1 MLEINLLPV
10 REARRAADIRQY
22 GTHLA
27 LIILLTVGAVGLYH
41 SRLNDQIERTDARI
55 RQMRNDIDQFKPQ
68 LDQVAAFKLRKG
80 ELEKKID
87 VIDGLDRARSGPVRM
102 MSELSLRTPKRLWIK
117 NIATREGMITLRG
130 ESLDNEIVATFLKS
144 LGDSPYFAQVDLDG
158 TKLGKSKA
166 GFKTVR
172 FSMKAKLVDPNAPDE
187 PEEDGDDDPKKKK
200 KRAKKGSRA

>member
-27 LIILLTVGAVGLYH
+27 LIILLTVGGVGLYH
-41 SRLNDQIERTDARI
+41 SRLNDQIERTDARV

-68 LDQVAAFKLRKG
+68 LDKVAAFKLRKG

-102 MSELSLRTPKRLWIK
+102 MSELSLRVPSRLWIK
-117 NIATREGMITLRG
+117 SMATRDGVITLKG
-130 ESLDNEIVATFLKS
+130 ESLDNEIVATFLKN
-144 LGDSPYFAQVDLDG
+144 LADSPYFGEVDLDG

-166 GFKTVR
+166 GFKTVG
-172 FSMKAKLVDPNAPDE
+172 FSLKAKLIDPNAPEE
-187 PEEDGDDDPKKKK
+187 PEEDPTIKKKK
-200 KRAKKGSRA
+200 GKKRSRA

>member
-27 LIILLTVGAVGLYH
+27 LIVLLTAGGVGLYH

-68 LDQVAAFKLRKG
+68 LDQVAAFKLRKS
-80 ELEKKID
+80 ELEQKID

-102 MSELSLRTPKRLWIK
+102 MSELSLRTPPRLWIK
-117 NIATREGMITLRG
+117 SIGTRDGTITLRG
-130 ESLDNEIVATFLKS
+130 ESLDNEIVARFLKN
-144 LGDSPYFAQVDLDG
+144 LGDSPYFAAVDLDG

-166 GFKTVR
+166 GFKTVG
-172 FSMKAKLVDPNAPDE
+172 FSMKAKLVDPNAPEETEEE
-187 PEEDGDDDPKKKK
+187 PKNKKNKKKK
-200 KRAKKGSRA
+200 